1 MKKLFLIFCL
11 SPFLAFAQ
19 KNENNAPMQQRV
31 QLNNFIDSFSYAIG
45 LNVSNSLMQQGVMT
59 LNIGAMSQAFIDMMT
74 NKDKQFSGEMANA
87 IIQAQFQ
94 QIAQSKAAVVEENNF
109 VGKTIPDFE
118 QADVNGKMVNI
129 KSFRG
134 KYVLVDFWASWC
146 GPCRGENPNVVAAY
160 NKYKSKNFTVLSI
173 SLDKTKDSWVE
184 AIKKDGLNWTNVSDL
199 KFWSNAVAQQFGIT
213 SIPQNFLVDPN
224 GVIIDKNLRG
234 EALEQKLASILK

>member
-94 QIAQSKAAVVEENNF
+94 QIAQSKAAVVEEIILWVKPFQILSRQMLMEKWLTLNHL
-109 VGKTIPDFE
+109 G
-118 QADVNGKMVNI
+118 VNM
-129 KSFRG
+129 F
-134 KYVLVDFWASWC
+134 
-146 GPCRGENPNVVAAY
+146 
-160 NKYKSKNFTVLSI
+160 
-173 SLDKTKDSWVE
+173 
-184 AIKKDGLNWTNVSDL
+184 
-199 KFWSNAVAQQFGIT
+199 
-213 SIPQNFLVDPN
+213 
-224 GVIIDKNLRG
+224 
-234 EALEQKLASILK
+234 